1 MPTLEQILENRSVE
15 YFDCVRF
22 QFGNSSSDIYAMTQA
37 PYDIDIGGQKFKA
50 AGGLLSIS
58 EITENAAFGIDKI
71 NITIAGIV
79 PLTPA
84 SGVPD
89 TQPIMVQAQSLEYI
103 DKPVVITRKYLL
115 DGDTIQ
121 NVVVFKGYVDVMN
134 VTYLP
139 EGESTQVSV
148 DISSHWTNFNRVS
161 SRYTNNTSQQEY
173 FSTDVGLEYA
183 VEIQKEITWRE
194 PE

>member
-15 YFDCVRF
+15 YFDCVKF
-22 QFGNSSSDIYAMTQA
+22 TFGNSSSDIYAMTQA
-37 PYDIDIGGQKFKA
+37 PYDIDIGGTVYKA

-79 PLTPA
+79 PLTPV

-173 FSTDVGLEYA
+173 FPTDVGLEYA